1 MQRFNCEKAYNNNNN
16 KEVQNEKKKSASCGI
31 SKGKI

>member
-1 MQRFNCEKAYNNNNN
+1 MQRFNCEKAYNNNN